1 MGKKF
6 FLPQT
11 EGMKSSLELYKEAVK
26 EEIAKI
32 HALGLPIYQA
42 KNGYIVAIY
51 PDGRVVNLEK
61 EKPYKKIT

>member
-1 MGKKF
+1 VTAGIF
-6 FLPQT
+6 
-11 EGMKSSLELYKEAVK
+11 MKSHLELYKEAVK

-32 HALGLPIYQA
+32 HALGLPVYQA

-61 EKPYKKIT
+61 EKPYKKN